1 MLLLKVSARVYL
13 MWYCCCS
20 EASMYWR
27 EKAQNGSYQMV
38 LQETSQHKQYRVGT
52 PHTQIVWSSF
62 SAHNQMLWPVRKDV
76 WLSNPWAADTVSLL
90 EKICHLLFSVYQ
102 LLVLYSCLFPSLLK
116 DSPSNDY
123 SRPHCCH
130 PPYELLFTKN
140 FNEEFKLAR
149 SAPFPV
155 ILLRMG
161 GTCGHVDLRL
171 DSKALEFR

>member
-62 SAHNQMLWPVRKDV
+62 SAHNQMLWPVRKDI
-76 WLSNPWAADTVSLL
+76 WLLNPWAADTVSLL

-123 SRPHCCH
+123 SRPHAAIAVIH
-130 PPYELLFTKN
+130 PMSCSSQKILMKNLSWPGLL
-140 FNEEFKLAR
+140 
-149 SAPFPV
+149 PFLWSCWGWEGPV
-155 ILLRMG
+155 DM
-161 GTCGHVDLRL
+161 
-171 DSKALEFR
+171 